1 MPSTA
6 HRVSSEG
13 GRVDERHSPASP
25 LRHVLTPHP
34 PGRRWLTTG
43 SLNCVLLTAYCLLL
57 TATAYPGRRW
67 LTIATLSER
76 VPKGTLLEKLEE
88 YEEAVRAAREAAL
101 AAREAALAGVR
112 ALCRK

>member
-1 MPSTA
+1 MADDGQPQ
-6 HRVSSEG
+6 
-13 GRVDERHSPASP
+13 
-25 LRHVLTPHP
+25 LR
-34 PGRRWLTTG
+34 
-43 SLNCVLLTAYCLLL
+43 TAYCLLLTTVL